1 MVNMPRQIAVDES
14 LIYVIIFKINVEST
28 VTMEFRFFII
38 ERLNCTFVT
47 FSFVSKHKI
56 VN

>member
-28 VTMEFRFFII
+28 VTMKFRFFII